1 MENGGKLK
9 DMSKKDLLSEF
20 HFATNE
26 EDKDKVR
33 KVLNKK
39 YGPEY
44 YTGYDADY
52 DLKQYRKGLNDFN
65 VDSKTGLHKK
75 GKAKVERKATGVR
88 KTRLKNEL
96 IDLNEDLK
104 YAVDDLT
111 QQFTDMQIE
120 AGQKGEDWSDDD
132 ANRYGGEMNKLE
144 DKIAKLKARISKVES
159 ML

>member
-1 MENGGKLK
+1 M
-9 DMSKKDLLSEF
+9 
-20 HFATNE
+20 
-26 EDKDKVR
+26 
-33 KVLNKK
+33 
-39 YGPEY
+39 
-44 YTGYDADY
+44 
-52 DLKQYRKGLNDFN
+52 
-65 VDSKTGLHKK
+65 
-75 GKAKVERKATGVR
+75 
-88 KTRLKNEL
+88 
-96 IDLNEDLK
+96 NEDLK